1 MLTRASCAPGDVPA
15 ATPGHPWYRRRP
27 RTTRHE
33 RKGGGTTGWS
43 ARARTRTPRS
53 TTTGGP
59 GTPAGSSATATCGSS
74 AGGCASPGDRLV
86 TYAVGSAHAS
96 GTGRVFSLCEV
107 TSDAEPGECE
117 RWPWKVE
124 LRYLAGVPLLSQSP
138 TLDDIAVS
146 PLSVRRQTHI
156 VLTPR
161 PRSARGQTP
170 TALPPAPA
178 RRAEELITAR
188 QG

>member
-1 MLTRASCAPGDVPA
+1 MLRRASCAPGDVPA
-15 ATPGHPWYRRRP
+15 AIPEAPLGSQAGQDDS
-27 RTTRHE
+27 TRE
-33 RKGGGTTGWS
+33 EGGGTTGWS

-107 TSDAEPGECE
+107 TS
-117 RWPWKVE
+117 
-124 LRYLAGVPLLSQSP
+124 
-138 TLDDIAVS
+138 
-146 PLSVRRQTHI
+146 
-156 VLTPR
+156 
-161 PRSARGQTP
+161 
-170 TALPPAPA
+170 
-178 RRAEELITAR
+178 
-188 QG
+188 